1 MLLKIKDFTVKSK
14 AQFNFFKVN
23 LDLLQWSILGTFL
36 IGFFLIAFGNKIID
50 SLLASFLTAVTC
62 WLLVALRYFYSG
74 QHFDTD
80 AFYHHLGD
88 TANIVFFLIFALL
101 IVEVVKEY
109 NGFQRLTHFFKVIAS
124 KNEIS
129 LIKKIKIATGFD
141 TETVIDTNS
150 LYFNHLLCIVSLTSF
165 FLASV
170 IDNVTAAL
178 IITVAVAQIIENKKR
193 LYFLAFFG
201 GAVAANAGGTFSPI
215 GEITTTQL
223 WAGGQITFLKT
234 VAALFLPSLI
244 SIIVPLAVY
253 CLANKNETII
263 AKKEENH
270 NENKIPF
277 THTRLAILTALLAML
292 LVVPILKGYFGLPP
306 MIGAGAAF
314 CWLWV
319 VVAWSQQKITLL
331 NKDLSEK
338 EHYTMLDIKSAFASL
353 EWETPLFFL
362 GILLAVSA
370 LKEQHILQNLGTI
383 LSDLPIAYLL
393 GIVGIIL
400 SAFVF
405 IARNTIK
412 PFAFLVL
419 GLGLSTYFYQDII
432 QQPLINL
439 IIGFVSSVMDNVALV
454 ATVQGIYNTTMSGYE
469 SDTSFWFLLSFCA
482 GTGGS
487 MLVVGSAAGVAVRNK
502 LEAAYNGREYNEN
515 GENINL
521 DKFFIKNITYWAT
534 INYVTGFLICL
545 LRYIF

>member
-1 MLLKIKDFTVKSK
+1 MD
-14 AQFNFFKVN
+14 
-23 LDLLQWSILGTFL
+23 LDILQWPILGAFL
-36 IGFFLIAFGNKIID
+36 IGFFLIAFGSKIID

-80 AFYHHLGD
+80 AFYHQLGD

-109 NGFQRLTHFFKVIAS
+109 NGFQRLTYFFKVIAS
-124 KNEIS
+124 KDDVG
-129 LIKKIKIATGFD
+129 LRKKISIAFGFD
-141 TETVIDTNS
+141 KKTEIDTNS
-150 LYFNHLLCIVSLTSF
+150 LYFNHLLCIVSITSF

-178 IITVAVAQIIENKKR
+178 IITVAVGQIIDDKKL

-223 WAGGQITFLKT
+223 WAGGQITFMKT
-234 VAALFLPSLI
+234 IAALFLPSLI
-244 SIIVPLAVY
+244 SIVVPLAVY

-263 AKKEENH
+263 AKIEEKH
-270 NENKIPF
+270 HDNKIPF
-277 THTRLAILTALLAML
+277 AHTRLVILTALLAML

-314 CWLWV
+314 CVLWV
-319 VVAWSQQKITLL
+319 VVAWSQQKIALL
-331 NKDLSEK
+331 NQTLSEN
-338 EHYTMLDIKSAFASL
+338 EQYTILDIKSAFARL

-370 LKEQHILQNLGTI
+370 LKEQHILQNLGKI

-393 GIVGIIL
+393 GILGLIL
-400 SAFVF
+400 SAFVY
-405 IARNTIK
+405 IARKTIK
-412 PFAFLVL
+412 PFAFLIIA
-419 GLGLSTYFYQDII
+419 LGLSTYFYHDII

-454 ATVQGIYNTTMSGYE
+454 ATVQGMYNTSMPGYE
-469 SDTSFWFLLSFCA
+469 TDTSFWYLLSFCA

-502 LEAAYNGREYNEN
+502 LEAS
-515 GENINL
+515 
-521 DKFFIKNITYWAT
+521 
-534 INYVTGFLICL
+534 
-545 LRYIF
+545 

>member
-1 MLLKIKDFTVKSK
+1 MD
-14 AQFNFFKVN
+14 
-23 LDLLQWSILGTFL
+23 LDIFQWSILGAFL
-36 IGFFLIAFGNKIID
+36 VGFFLIAFGSKIID

-62 WLLVALRYFYSG
+62 WLLIALRYFYG
-74 QHFDTD
+74 GHHFETD

-109 NGFQRLTHFFKVIAS
+109 NGFQGLTRFFKVMS
-124 KNEIS
+124 SENEIGI
-129 LIKKIKIATGFD
+129 IKKFNIACGFD
-141 TETVIDTNS
+141 KKTEINTNT
-150 LYFNHLLCIVSLTSF
+150 LYFNHLLCVVSLTSF

-178 IITVAVAQIIENKKR
+178 IITVAVAQIIENRKL

-234 VAALFLPSLI
+234 VFALFLPSLI

-253 CLANKNETII
+253 CFSNKNEII
-263 AKKEENH
+263 TAKNEENY
-270 NENKIPF
+270 NENKLPF
-277 THTRLAILTALLAML
+277 AHTRLVILTALFAML
-292 LVVPILKGYFGLPP
+292 LVVPILKGHFGLPP
-306 MIGAGAAF
+306 MIGALAAF
-314 CWLWV
+314 CLLWV

-331 NKDLSEK
+331 NQTRSEN
-338 EHYTMLDIKSAFASL
+338 EQYTILDIKSAFARL

-370 LKEQHILQNLGTI
+370 LKEQQILQNLGKV

-400 SAFVF
+400 TMF
-405 IARNTIK
+405 IFIVRETIK

-419 GLGLSTYFYQDII
+419 GLGFCTYFYQDIL
-432 QQPLINL
+432 QQPIINL

-454 ATVQGIYNTTMSGYE
+454 ATVQGMYNTTMQGYE

-487 MLVVGSAAGVAVRNK
+487 MLVIGSAAGVAVRSK
-502 LEAAYNGREYNEN
+502 LQASYGGKEYTEN
-515 GENINL
+515 GENVNL
-521 DKFFIKNITYWAT
+521 DKFFIKNITYWAA

-545 LRYIF
+545 LKYIF